1 MKPRPSTN
9 DHQSSNNDHR
19 SSIFGF
25 FLLLMLP
32 ITITAQDAQSKMVEG
47 NDFYRQQ
54 QYAEA
59 EAAYAEAIRIRSTR
73 LDIRFNRAS
82 ALVRLNKNDEALKEF
97 DDIAFKTND
106 ADLKSKAYYNKGVL
120 PSGQNKLEE
129 SIEAYKQALRYNPAD
144 QQAREN
150 LQKALTELKK
160 KQPKQPKPDQSKNQQ
175 KKQQQPKMNQNE
187 ARQRLK
193 LLEQKEKNVKDR
205 LQKQRQKTGG
215 QGKDW

>member
-1 MKPRPSTN
+1 MRAC
-9 DHQSSNNDHR
+9 
-19 SSIFGF
+19 F
-25 FLLLMLP
+25 FIVFILLMSE
-32 ITITAQDAQSKMVEG
+32 TASHAQDSQAKMVEG
-47 NDFYRQQ
+47 NDSYRQQ
-54 QYAEA
+54 QFAEA
-59 EAAYAEAIRIRSTR
+59 EAAYAEAIRIRPGR
-73 LDIRFNRAS
+73 MDARFNRAT
-82 ALVRLNKNDEALKEF
+82 ALVRLNKQGEALKEF
-97 DDIAFKTND
+97 DDIAFKTNE

-120 PSGQNKLEE
+120 LSAQKRLEE

-160 KQPKQPKPDQSKNQQ
+160 KQPQQPRPDQSKNQQ
-175 KKQQQPKMNQNE
+175 KKQPQPKMNQNE

-215 QGKDW
+215 QGNDW